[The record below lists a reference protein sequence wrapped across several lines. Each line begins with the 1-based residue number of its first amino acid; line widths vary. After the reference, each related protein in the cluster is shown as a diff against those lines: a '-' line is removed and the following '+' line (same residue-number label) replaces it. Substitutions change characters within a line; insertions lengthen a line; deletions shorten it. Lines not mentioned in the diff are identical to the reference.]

1 MYTLHFKT
9 FKTASLII
17 SNIKFSFQIM
27 LIINDLIKIQ
37 YN

>member
-1 MYTLHFKT
+1 MYTYFKT
-9 FKTASLII
+9 FKTASSII
-17 SNIKFSFQIM
+17 PNIKFFFQIM

>member
-1 MYTLHFKT
+1 MYTLYFKT
-9 FKTASLII
+9 FKTASSII
-17 SNIKFSFQIM
+17 PNIKFSFQIM